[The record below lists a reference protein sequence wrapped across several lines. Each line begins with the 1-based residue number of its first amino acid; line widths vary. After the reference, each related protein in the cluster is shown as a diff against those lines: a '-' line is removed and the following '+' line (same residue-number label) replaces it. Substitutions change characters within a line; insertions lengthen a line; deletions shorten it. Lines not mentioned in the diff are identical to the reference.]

1 MPVLIPGRT
10 ATTVVR
16 VVAHKLPIPAQGM
29 HGVSLRGAFHASE
42 QWGTCRQVSAV
53 KHHTWVSAGDRDE
66 HVCFSKVRVAAPC
79 WESVVDRTRNRTRDV
94 SHLSSVLL

>member
-42 QWGTCRQVSAV
+42 QWGTCRQVSTV
-53 KHHTWVSAGDRDE
+53 KHHSWVSAGDRDE
-66 HVCFSKVRVAAPC
+66 HVCFSKVRGAAPGGGAGGG
-79 WESVVDRTRNRTRDV
+79 RARGGARGGGRRAA
-94 SHLSSVLL
+94 